1 MITQQGA
8 LNTTALV
15 VPDLYVQLV
24 PPGGVLI
31 NGVPTN
37 IIGIVGSASWGPV
50 GMPVTLGTMA
60 EYAAAFGPVM
70 NRLFDMGTHVAIA
83 VQQGAAAFVC
93 VRVTDGTEAAASGPG
108 PAGCITFTALYPGSV
123 GNLVTVTLAAGSK
136 AGSWAAIIGLPGLPP
151 ERFDNIEGA
160 GTAFWS
166 ALAAAINTGA
176 GQIAASASVFVTATA
191 GGGTTAPTA
200 ATYSLSGGLD
210 GATGVTAATLS
221 GSSTSPYRGMY
232 ALSGQGCSIL
242 DLCDGTD
249 PSQWPDVEA
258 FAAAE
263 GLYAMLAGPAGD
275 TIAHATATKASAG
288 IDSPAVKLLFGDWL
302 WWWDAT
308 NGTQRLVSPQAF
320 AAGRLANLSPEQS
333 GLNKPLYAIAGSQ
346 TVGTPGSGISSAY
359 SAAELAA
366 LFEAGIDLI
375 TNPGAGG
382 QTIWTLRLGHNSSS
396 NPAVNGDN
404 YTRLTNYI
412 AATLAAGMGLYVGQ
426 VINAALLRNIRST
439 LLSFLSGL
447 LSQGLLGSTDGST
460 PFAVLC
466 DTANNPQSRLALG
479 YVQADVQIRYQGI
492 NEKFLV
498 NLDGGTGVL
507 VSTTSAA
514 ASGTTGGGGSSG
526 GGGTSGGGGGSGTSG
541 GGTSGGGTTTLSF
554 QTPPIG
560 PYTGGQTNI
569 GVNAILAPGSTT
581 ASIQFG
587 WSTSASVP
595 PTSWTAGIY
604 VNSQSNGDALYGV
617 YLTAP
622 ATAGTYYGWVETA
635 DGSVQAISGSVTVT

>member
-24 PPGGVLI
+24 PPSATLL
-31 NGVPTN
+31 NGVPSN
-37 IIGIVGSASWGPV
+37 IIGLVGSASWGPV
-50 GMPVTLGTMA
+50 GIPVTLGTMA

-93 VRVTDGTEAAASGPG
+93 VRAADGTQAAASGPG
-108 PAGCITFTALYPGSV
+108 PAGCITFTAYHPGRL
-123 GNLVTVTLAAGSK
+123 GNQITVTLAAGSK
-136 AGSWAAIIGLPGLPP
+136 AGSWAAITGITGLTP
-151 ERFDNIEGA
+151 ERFDNIEGTGA
-160 GTAFWS
+160 GFWM
-166 ALAAAINTGA
+166 ALVAAINTGS
-176 GQIAASASVFVTATA
+176 GQLSVRPSVFVTASV
-191 GGGTTAPTA
+191 GGGATAPAA
-200 ATYSLSGGLD
+200 ATYTLSGGSD
-210 GATGVTAATLS
+210 GATAVTAATLT
-221 GSSTSPYRGMY
+221 GSDTAPYSGMY
-232 ALSGQGCSIL
+232 TLTGQNCSVL

-249 PSQWPDVEA
+249 ATQWSTVEA

-275 TIAHATATKASAG
+275 TIANAIAVQASG
-288 IDSPAVKLLFGDWL
+288 GTDSSAAKLLFGDWL

-308 NGTQRLVSPQAF
+308 NGVRRLVSPQAF

-333 GLNKPLYAIAGSQ
+333 GLNKPLSAIAGSQ
-346 TVGTPGSGISSAY
+346 TVGVPGSGVTRAY
-359 SAAELAA
+359 SAAELSA
-366 LFEAGIDLI
+366 LFEVGIDVI

-382 QTIWTLRLGHNSSS
+382 QAIWTLRLGHNSSS
-396 NPAVNGDN
+396 NPAINGDN

-412 AATLAAGMGLYVGQ
+412 AATLAAGMGIYVGQ

-439 LLSFLSGL
+439 LMGFLSGL

-460 PFAVLC
+460 PFAILC
-466 DTANNPQSRLALG
+466 DGVNNPQTRLALG

-498 NLDGGTGVL
+498 NLDGGTSVL
-507 VSTTSAA
+507 VTTTSAA
-514 ASGTTGGGGSSG
+514 VSGGGSGGTGSGGTGSGGSGSSG
-526 GGGTSGGGGGSGTSG
+526 GGTGG
-541 GGTSGGGTTTLSF
+541 SGGGTTTLSF
-554 QTPPIG
+554 QTPPTG
-560 PYTGGQTNI
+560 AYTPGQANI
-569 GVNAILAPGSTT
+569 GVNAILAPGSTA

-587 WSTSASVP
+587 WSTSATVAP
-595 PTSWTAGIY
+595 PSWTAGVY
-604 VNSQSNGDALYGV
+604 VNSQSNGDALYGA

-622 ATAGTYYGWVETA
+622 SAAGSYYGWVATV
-635 DGSVQAISGSVTVT
+635 DGTVHAVSGSVTVS